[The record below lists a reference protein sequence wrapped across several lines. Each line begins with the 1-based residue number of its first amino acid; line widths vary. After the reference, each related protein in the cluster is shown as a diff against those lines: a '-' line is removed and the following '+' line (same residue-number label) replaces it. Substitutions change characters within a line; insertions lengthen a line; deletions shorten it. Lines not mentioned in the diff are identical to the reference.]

1 MSAFGCPG
9 EIVART
15 YRYRGRLS
23 ETTLPEMLS
32 TIERFKVPG
41 VIEASQGEA
50 CKRLFIR
57 DGYVVHATS
66 DDRADSLGDYLLRVG
81 RLSEEAFEDI
91 SRRRRASE
99 VRFGVLLVERE
110 IMSPAEVQDALR
122 DHIEAIVWSLFYWNE
137 GEVTFAI
144 GEVEDEEA
152 VQIQVP
158 MRQVIL
164 RGIRRAPDAKP
175 LVSRLG
181 RRDTVLEPSFR
192 WEDLVEIGLDRDEYT
207 MLMLVNA
214 RRTLYELCSAGP
226 LAPAENAKLLYAFQV
241 LHLVRRRSGATTP
254 GPVRIRL
261 GAAGD
266 GQAG

>member
-1 MSAFGCPG
+1 MS
-9 EIVART
+9 RT

-23 ETTLPEMLS
+23 ETTLPEILS
-32 TIERFKVPG
+32 TVHRFKVAG
-41 VIEASQGEA
+41 VIEAVYGSTT
-50 CKRLFIR
+50 KRVYIR
-57 DGYVVHATS
+57 DGYAVHATS

-81 RLSEEAFEDI
+81 RISETAFEDI
-91 SRRRRASE
+91 SRLRRASE
-99 VRFGVLLVERE
+99 QRFGVLLVERE
-110 IMSPAEVQDALR
+110 VMSPAEVQAAIR
-122 DHIEAIVWSLFYWNE
+122 DHVEAIVWSLFYWQQ

-144 GEVEDEEA
+144 GELEDEEA

-158 MRQVIL
+158 LRQVIL

-192 WEDLVEIGLDRDEYT
+192 WEDLVEIGLDRDEYR

-214 RRTLYELCSAGP
+214 RRSLYELCSAGP
-226 LAPAENAKLLYAFQV
+226 LPPAENAKLLYAFQV
-241 LHLVRRRSGATTP
+241 LHLVRRRAEATTT

-261 GAAGD
+261 SAAG
-266 GQAG
+266 GSRPG